1 MRALWLFILALI
13 LAATAGV
20 LISQDPGYA
29 LFSYGEW
36 TAEMPLWLAIF
47 LILFMFIA
55 FYGLLRTIHT
65 IRSTSKNISSWHKN
79 HQQRSAR
86 LESAKGLLALA
97 EGRWKQ
103 AERQLTNSAV
113 HCDHPLVNYLYAAQ
127 AAQALSAYDRRDQY
141 LELAVK
147 QGLETTVNVRVTH
160 AALQLKQGRFD
171 ESSASLKKLY
181 QDEPKNVEV
190 LRLLS
195 EVYKNKQDFASLLEL
210 LPALAKQSVFDT
222 QTFEALEQ
230 KTYES
235 LLPVYAQQGLEAL
248 RHFWK
253 QMPRA
258 LQKNAKMLQNYADYL
273 MKAES
278 YTEAEAILL
287 TLLKNKTSPK
297 S

>member
-1 MRALWLFILALI
+1 MRAFWLFILALI
-13 LAATAGV
+13 FAATAGV

-29 LFSYGEW
+29 LFSYGAW
-36 TAEMPLWLAIF
+36 TTEMPLWLAIF
-47 LILFMFIA
+47 LILCLFIA

-65 IRSTSKNISSWHKN
+65 LRSTSKNMRRWHKN
-79 HQQRSAR
+79 YQQRNARLQSAR
-86 LESAKGLLALA
+86 GLLALA

-103 AERQLTNSAV
+103 AERQLSNSAM
-113 HCDHPLVNYLYAAQ
+113 HSDHPHVNYVYAAQ
-127 AAQALSAYDRRDQY
+127 AAQALSATDRRDHY

-147 QGLETTVNVRVTH
+147 HGLKTTVNVRLTH
-160 AALQLKQGRFD
+160 AALELKQGRFD
-171 ESSASLKKLY
+171 ESGVSLEKLY

-195 EVYKNKQDFASLLEL
+195 EVYKNRQDFASLLEL
-210 LPALAKQSVFDT
+210 LPALAKESVFDT
-222 QTFEALEQ
+222 QTFETLEQ

-248 RHFWK
+248 RHFW
-253 QMPRA
+253 QAMPHT
-258 LQKNAKMLQNYADYL
+258 LQKNAKMLQHYADYL

-287 TLLKNKTSPK
+287 ALLKTK
-297 S
+297 SSAQS

>member
-1 MRALWLFILALI
+1 MRAFWLFILALI
-13 LAATAGV
+13 LATTAGV
-20 LISQDPGYA
+20 LIQQDPGYA

-36 TAEMPLWLAIF
+36 TTEMPLWLAIF
-47 LILFMFIA
+47 LILFMFVT
-55 FYGLLRTIHT
+55 FYFLLRTIHT
-65 IRSTSKNISSWHKN
+65 IRSTSKNIADWHKN

-86 LESAKGLLALA
+86 LQSAKGLLALA
-97 EGRWKQ
+97 EGHWKQ
-103 AERQLTNSAV
+103 AERQLVNSAI
-113 HCDHPLVNYLYAAQ
+113 HSDHPLVNYLYAAQ
-127 AAQALSAYDRRDQY
+127 AAQALSAYDRGDHY
-141 LELAVK
+141 LALAVK
-147 QGLETTVNVRVTH
+147 QGLKTTVNVRVTH
-160 AALQLKQGRFD
+160 AALQLKQGRID
-171 ESSASLKKLY
+171 ESSVSLKKLY

-190 LRLLS
+190 LRLLA

-210 LPALAKQSVFDT
+210 LPALAKQSVFDK

-230 KTYES
+230 TIYES

-248 RHFWK
+248 HHFWE
-253 QMPRA
+253 QMPHT

-287 TLLKNKTSPK
+287 ALLKNKASLK